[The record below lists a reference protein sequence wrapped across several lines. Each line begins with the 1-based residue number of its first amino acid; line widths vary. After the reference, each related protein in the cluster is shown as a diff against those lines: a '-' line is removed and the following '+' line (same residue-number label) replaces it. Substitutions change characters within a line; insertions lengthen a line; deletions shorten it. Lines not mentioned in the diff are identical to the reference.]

1 MSTGIRRTGI
11 WGKRVVAAALAVL
24 AAGALSAP
32 ALAQQKVVHI
42 YNWSDYIDPD
52 VLKDFT
58 KETGIKV
65 VYDTYDSNDTLETK
79 LLAGRSGYDVVVPS
93 ASNLAREIKAGAL
106 KKLDKAKLPNLTHM
120 WDFVAKGLAD
130 YDPGNQYAVN
140 YMWGTTGIGYN
151 VDQIARRLPN
161 APVDSWDMIFKPE
174 ILAKF
179 ADCGVNLLDSSDDL
193 IPPALLYLG
202 LNPDSHNVADIA
214 KAGDLLKKI
223 RPFVRKFNSSEYIDG
238 LANGDICLAVGYS
251 GDILQARAR
260 AVEAMKG
267 VKVAYSIPKEGA
279 LLWFDSF
286 AIPRDAPHTAEALTF
301 VNYMARPEIA
311 ARNSNFLKYANGNK
325 ASQKLVD
332 PTVLG
337 DPAIYPDEAML
348 KKLFLTHAY
357 DARTQREATRI
368 WTAVKAGK

>member
-1 MSTGIRRTGI
+1 MSMGI
-11 WGKRVVAAALAVL
+11 WTKGIWSKRIVAAVL
-24 AAGALSAP
+24 AGLAAAVAAP

-42 YNWSDYIDPD
+42 YNWSDYIDPQ

-58 KETGIKV
+58 KETGIRV

-79 LLAGRSGYDVVVPS
+79 LLAGRTGYDVVVPS

-106 KKLDKAKLPNLTHM
+106 KKLDKAKLPNLKNL
-120 WDFVAKGLAD
+120 WDFVTKGLAD

-151 VDQIARRLPN
+151 VDQVAKRLPS
-161 APVDSWDMIFKPE
+161 APLDSWDMIFKVE
-174 ILAKF
+174 VISKL

-202 LNPDSHNVADIA
+202 LNPDSHNVTDIA

-223 RPFVRKFNSSEYIDG
+223 RPFVRKFNSSEYIDA
-238 LANGDICLAVGYS
+238 LANGDICLTVGYS
-251 GDILQARAR
+251 GDILQARTR
-260 AVEAMKG
+260 AVEAKKG
-267 VKVAYSIPKEGA
+267 VKVGYSIPKEGA

-286 AIPRDAPHTAEALTF
+286 AIPRDAPHTNEALAF
-301 VNYMARPEIA
+301 IDYMSRPEIA

-325 ASQKLVD
+325 ESQKLID
-332 PTVLG
+332 PTVFG
-337 DPAIYPDEAML
+337 DPSIYPDEAMM